1 MSTYVI
7 DEELKEIKFLRV
19 LKKKKKHCGIG
30 HC

>member
-19 LKKKKKHCGIG
+19 LKKQKHCGIG
-30 HC
+30 NC

>member
-19 LKKKKKHCGIG
+19 LKKKNTAE
-30 HC
+30 

>member
-19 LKKKKKHCGIG
+19 LKRKKKNTAE
-30 HC
+30 